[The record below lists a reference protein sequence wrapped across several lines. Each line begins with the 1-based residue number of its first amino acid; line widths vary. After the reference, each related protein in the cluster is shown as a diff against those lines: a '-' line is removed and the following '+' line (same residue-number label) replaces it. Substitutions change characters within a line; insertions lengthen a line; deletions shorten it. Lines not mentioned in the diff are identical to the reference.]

1 MKPFFTNDAIVLGLL
16 ITVLAFVFVTSSS
29 KARGWQTF
37 YKYVPALFLCY
48 AIPALLHWPLGLI
61 SGESSKLYTVAS
73 QYFLP
78 ASLILLC
85 VSTDLKM
92 IVRLGPKALI
102 MFLAGTLGVVLG
114 GPVALL
120 FVANVIPGALSS
132 VSPDEMWRGFSTIA
146 GSWIGGGANQAA
158 MKIIYEVDNN
168 LFASMV
174 VVDIIVANIWMAFLL
189 YGASISDRMDRFF
202 RADSSAIEAVKEKV
216 ANYQAS
222 VSRIP
227 DTKSLFVMLAVAFGG
242 VGLSHWGAESLI
254 KPLKAYN
261 ESTKGVFEYREFV
274 VAGQDTTSQIITEG
288 RYDTLAPIQR
298 QSGGMIAV
306 AGGGASYVSKT
317 VLKEGY
323 IKGALVDNGL
333 STILSN
339 FFWVVVLATTFGLLL
354 SFVPQFRELEG
365 VGASRWGSIFI
376 YLLVAT
382 IGMQMN
388 LGDVFNKPGL
398 FAVGGIWMLIHA
410 TVLIVVAR
418 LIRAP
423 FFFFAVGSQANIG
436 GAASAPVVA
445 SAFSP
450 SLASVGVLLAVLGY
464 ALGTYGAII
473 CAGLM
478 RWAIGAG

>member
-1 MKPFFTNDAIVLGLL
+1 MKPFFTNDAIVFGLL
-16 ITVLAFVFVTSSS
+16 VIVLALIFVTSSS
-29 KARGWQTF
+29 KSRGWQTF

-61 SGESSKLYTVAS
+61 SGEGSKLYTVAS

-92 IVRLGPKALI
+92 IARLGPKALI
-102 MFLAGTLGVVLG
+102 MFLAGTLGVVIG

-120 FVANVIPGALSS
+120 FVANVAPGILT
-132 VSPDEMWRGFSTIA
+132 VSPDELWRGFSTVA

-158 MKIIYEVDNN
+158 MKIIYEVDSN

-189 YGASISDRMDRFF
+189 YGASISGRMDRFF
-202 RADSSAIEAVKEKV
+202 RADSSAIEAVKEKISK
-216 ANYQAS
+216 YQAS
-222 VSRIP
+222 VARIP

-242 VGLSHWGAESLI
+242 VGLSHWGAESFI

-261 ESTKGVFEYREFV
+261 DSTKGVFEYKEFV
-274 VAGQDTTSQIITEG
+274 VAGQDTTAQIISEG

-298 QSGGMIAV
+298 QSGGMMTGAD
-306 AGGGASYVSKT
+306 GGVSFVSKT
-317 VLKEGY
+317 VIKEGY
-323 IKGALVDNGL
+323 KKGALVDNGL
-333 STILSN
+333 STLLAN
-339 FFWVVVLATTFGLLL
+339 FFWVIVIATTLGLLL
-354 SFVPQFRELEG
+354 SFVPQFRQLEG

-398 FAVGGIWMLIHA
+398 FAVGAVWMIIHA

-418 LIRAP
+418 IIRAP
-423 FFFFAVGSQANIG
+423 FFFLAVGSQANIG

-478 RWAIGAG
+478 RWAVGAG